1 MKVTNKQ
8 AVNTWVMGPW
18 KYWPDS
24 GKLKNSDQEHRLPT
38 QLNQVL
44 KMLVTQAPA
53 VVTRQQFLEQVW
65 AGKIVNEE
73 ALSRTVA
80 ELRKTLGDSAAEAK
94 YIKTIPKQGYQ
105 LTHVVEPLSARRH
118 RTGYYVL
125 AVLLAIGVV
134 WLTWNMSRDDEFQ
147 RLQQAVANAQRVTA
161 DPGMEQQSRLSEN
174 GEWLSYIKITDQSR
188 SVMIQS
194 LLDTNTSK
202 TVDLPRHNLASPVFL
217 PDSEVVF
224 FLAKDQRHCYLKQ
237 YSFKTRLFTDWGGCV
252 FNGESRTLDWHADSG
267 QLLMSFPDAQQKV
280 AIHSLSWPQGER
292 LQLTFPE
299 NADES
304 DWSPR
309 ISPDQQWLSFSR
321 GNQSVRNLWLTN
333 RQSGTSFA
341 ITHGKN
347 YTVSHDWY
355 DDEHIVFDS
364 DLNGSRQLWLINIH
378 DQQPRMLGA
387 YGGQH
392 PSFDAKHQNMTFQL
406 VSYEANIWLY
416 DRSNGDFERLIHS
429 TKYDNYPAFS
439 PDGNRFV
446 FSSNRQD
453 QSAIWIYD
461 LSSQKEQMLLSIPG
475 VKLTRPSW
483 SLDGQSLLV
492 TTNDDSGYGSIQ
504 LDIHSGQWQD
514 IDFGMN
520 HMSTQ
525 ASTNGLYTLAKSTE
539 NDNRILYQADGKIS
553 TLPMAKVSRFRV
565 LADGRLIYSKVD
577 ADGLYLFDPQRQDE
591 TAVVSQFPRTSLNL
605 WTTTEQGIY
614 YDVSG
619 QQSGVWRHDLST
631 GEKHKV
637 THHRPYSVG
646 TSLSVSPN
654 ENHLLITRTDRAESD
669 VLRSHLE

>member
-1 MKVTNKQ
+1 MKTADQQ
-8 AVNTWVMGPW
+8 AVTAWVMGPW

-24 GKLKNSDQEHRLPT
+24 GKLKNRDQEHRLPT

-44 KMLVTQAPA
+44 HLLVIKAPA

-80 ELRKTLGDSAAEAK
+80 EMRKTLGDSAAEAK

-105 LTHVVEPLSARRH
+105 LTHVVEPMSKRLH
-118 RTGYYVL
+118 RSEYYALVVL
-125 AVLLAIGVV
+125 MTTMVV
-134 WLTWNMSRDDEFQ
+134 WAVWMVNRETGFQ
-147 RLQQAVANAQRVTA
+147 RLQQAMANAQRVTA
-161 DPGMEQQSRLSEN
+161 DPGMEQQSQLSEN
-174 GEWLSYIKITDQSR
+174 GEWLSFVKIAKQSR
-188 SVMIQS
+188 AVVIQS
-194 LLDTNTSK
+194 LLDANTAK
-202 TVDLPRHNLASPVFL
+202 TVELPRHNLASPVYL
-217 PDSEVVF
+217 PDSDVVF
-224 FLAKDQRHCYLKQ
+224 FLAKDQKHCYLKQ
-237 YSFKTRLFTDWGGCV
+237 YSFKSQMFTDWGGCV

-267 QLLMSFPDAQQKV
+267 QLLLSLADEQQMV
-280 AIHSLSWPQGER
+280 GIHGLSWPSGER
-292 LQLTFPE
+292 QQLTFPE
-299 NADES
+299 TADET

-309 ISPDQQWLSFSR
+309 ISPDGQWLSYSR
-321 GNQSVRNLWLTN
+321 GNQAVRNLWVTN
-333 RQSGTSFA
+333 RQTGQSFA

-347 YTVSHDWY
+347 YSVSHDWY
-355 DDEHIVFDS
+355 DEEHIVFDS

-378 DQQPRMLGA
+378 KQQPRMLGA

-392 PSFDAKHQNMTFQL
+392 PSFDADHLTMTFQL

-416 DRSNGDFERLIHS
+416 DRHTDDFERLIHS

-439 PDGNRFV
+439 PDGNRFA

-453 QSAIWIYD
+453 QSAIWLYD
-461 LSSQKEQMLLSIPG
+461 LTNQQEQMLLSIPG

-492 TTNDDSGYGSIQ
+492 TTNDESGYGSIV
-504 LDIHSGQWQD
+504 LDIESGAWQD
-514 IDFGMN
+514 LDFGMN

-525 ASTNGLYTLAKSTE
+525 VSKHGLYALAKSAET
-539 NDNRILYQADGKIS
+539 DNQILFQSGGTVSKLPVAD
-553 TLPMAKVSRFRV
+553 VSRFRV
-565 LADGRLIYSKVD
+565 LADGRLIYSKVN
-577 ADGLYLFDPQRQDE
+577 ADGLYMLDPQRPDE
-591 TAVVSQFPRTSLNL
+591 VQLVSQFPRSSLNL

-619 QQSGVWRHDLST
+619 QQSGIWRHDLLT
-631 GEKHKV
+631 GEKHQV

-654 ENHLLITRTDRAESD
+654 ENQLLITRTDRAESD